1 MNDSVGGVSSGS
13 GPNPDD
19 NKVSGSAPT
28 YKEQTADSDDGESHN
43 VMGMDMD
50 KKQYEMF
57 MKNLSDS
64 VINQIKQ
71 DEAEY
76 NQTQQQIRE
85 EEQLDENS

>member
-1 MNDSVGGVSSGS
+1 MNDSVGPVSSGS
-13 GPNPDD
+13 GSDPDD
-19 NKVSGSAPT
+19 TKVSGSNPT
-28 YKEQTADSDDGESHN
+28 YKEQTASDDNESHN

-50 KKQYEMF
+50 KKQYDMF

-64 VINQIKQ
+64 VIDQIKK

-85 EEQLDENS
+85 EEQQDEGG